1 MASLNS
7 IYLSKEKL
15 KTVLATL
22 EAKGING
29 IEITVSIDDERNQYG
44 KNVSAYV
51 SQSQEDRAAKKDRFF
66 IGGGNTFWTDGVINQ
81 CRYEKPVAPAS
92 GHNPNVTTPPATP
105 QGVDDDSLPF

>member
-22 EAKGING
+22 EAEGING

-51 SQSQEDRAAKKDRFF
+51 SQSKEDRAAKKDRFF

-81 CRYEKPVAPAS
+81 CRYEKPTAPAS
-92 GHNPNVTTPPATP
+92 GYNPNVNTPPATP
-105 QGVDDDSLPF
+105 QGVDDDGLPF